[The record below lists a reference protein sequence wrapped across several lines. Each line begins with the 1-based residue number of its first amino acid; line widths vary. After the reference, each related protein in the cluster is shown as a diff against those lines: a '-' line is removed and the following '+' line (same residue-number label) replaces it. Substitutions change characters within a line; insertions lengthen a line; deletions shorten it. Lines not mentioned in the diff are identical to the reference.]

1 EGEETLPSSEGEETL
16 PSSEGTG
23 ENVSNYREKVI
34 IQKVIPSEERIQA
47 EGTNLQEKGRGSNVI
62 PNSDE
67 TETVENVVEK
77 EQGKGK
83 GREKIEKKALEKK
96 NEGGSDDVIIAATE
110 TK

>member
-1 EGEETLPSSEGEETL
+1 MPSSEGEEIL

-34 IQKVIPSEERIQA
+34 IHKVIPSEERIQA

-67 TETVENVVEK
+67 TETAENVLEK